1 MNVPTLLRSEN
12 SDRNLNK
19 LTSQG
24 KGYLHS
30 KSESKKW
37 NPCQK
42 TKLLSKNI
50 LNDKWASLVSN
61 EISR

>member
-19 LTSQG
+19 IKSQR
-24 KGYLHS
+24 KSYLHS
-30 KSESKKW
+30 KSESKTW
-37 NPCQK
+37 NQFQK

-50 LNDKWASLVSN
+50 LNDKWASSISN
-61 EISR
+61 EISE